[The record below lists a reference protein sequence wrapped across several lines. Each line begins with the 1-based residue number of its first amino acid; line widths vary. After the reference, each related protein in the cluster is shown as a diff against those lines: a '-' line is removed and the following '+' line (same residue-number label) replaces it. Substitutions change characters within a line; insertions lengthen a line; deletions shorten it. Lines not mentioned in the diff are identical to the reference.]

1 MSMDAA
7 VAAPSPQDRPVCQ
20 AHTSAVAVG
29 TCARCGR
36 FVCESCAGEQSV
48 CPECVQRQLG
58 DIPSSATRSRRA
70 TGFLTA
76 HAVVDG
82 LTVLLN
88 LAALGAGSSALLSGA
103 EGLVGLATLVIALGT
118 MITFLMW
125 LHLAV
130 RQALALEIEVGV
142 TPGWAVGYWFIP
154 FSNLVRPYRTIRN
167 LLGGLDG
174 EEAVSSARVGLWWGL
189 WIGGNVL
196 SQIETR
202 MTISGGLE
210 EQTSSAGHIV
220 GLLSSLLSVGGAIL
234 CIGVVRAIQQAL
246 DARRS

>member
-1 MSMDAA
+1 MSVDTAL
-7 VAAPSPQDRPVCQ
+7 AAPSPMERPVCQ
-20 AHTSAVAVG
+20 QHTDSVAVG
-29 TCARCGR
+29 TCTRCGR
-36 FVCESCAGEQSV
+36 FVCESCVGTQRV

-58 DIPSSATRSRRA
+58 DIPSSAPRAKRA

-88 LAALGAGSSALLSGA
+88 LAALAAGPSTLITVV
-103 EGLVGLATLVIALGT
+103 EGVVGLGTLVAAVGT
-118 MITFLMW
+118 VITFLMW

-130 RQALALEIEVGV
+130 RQAAALEIDVGV

-154 FSNLVRPYRTIRN
+154 FANLVRPYNTIRN
-167 LLGGLDG
+167 LLSGLEG
-174 EEAVSSARVGLWWGL
+174 EAAVGSAHVGLWWGV

-202 MTISGGLE
+202 MTMHGGFE
-210 EQTSSAGHIV
+210 AQPSSASYAV
-220 GLLSSLLSVGGAIL
+220 GILASLLSAVGALL
-234 CIGVVRAIQQAL
+234 CIGVVRAIQRPL
-246 DARRS
+246 DAKRS